1 MYQWQWKRFEEL
13 SLDELY
19 EILRVRQE
27 VFTVEQN
34 CVYQDVDGLDR
45 VAWHLLLQH
54 EGSGGCTDIQGYLR
68 IVYPGHKYSEPSIG
82 RVMTTGAARGRGV
95 GRLLMEKALAFLASE
110 APGLPIRISAQ
121 QYLKTFYAEFGF
133 ETVSEPYAEDGIA
146 HIEMLTRS

>member
-121 QYLKTFYAEFGF
+121 QYLETFYAEFGF

>member
-133 ETVSEPYAEDGIA
+133 ETVSEPYAEDGVA